1 MDIKKL
7 ESSVRIRFNHHQSR
21 LLMEEKYSAQL
32 IIVNQDGTWL
42 VTPELILYLKLASKT
57 TILLDYY
64 KVPVK
69 INSNELLKLAQTT
82 YDEVML
88 AWYTEYQ
95 SLTSKR

>member
-7 ESSVRIRFNHHQSR
+7 ESSVRSRFNHQQSR
-21 LLMEEKYSAQL
+21 ILLEEKFSAQL
-32 IIVNQDGTWL
+32 IIVNQNGTWL
-42 VTPELILYLKLASKT
+42 VTPELLGYLRLASKT

-69 INSNELLKLAQTT
+69 INSSELLKIAQTT

-95 SLTSKR
+95 SLASKR